1 MLIELLD
8 EIARAL
14 RPSEGARTQLG
25 HERAVALR
33 GREKGR
39 EVGELSGIRSAQT
52 DLSIQS
58 VMITVGPWCRTV
70 VCRRALGCEWG
81 GREAP
86 SSCTRFCVDLD
97 RQASSA
103 SLSSTG

>member
-39 EVGELSGIRSAQT
+39 EVGELGGIRSAQT

-70 VCRRALGCEWG
+70 VWRRALGCEWG
-81 GREAP
+81 GREG
-86 SSCTRFCVDLD
+86 SSVARAHV
-97 RQASSA
+97 SVWI
-103 SLSSTG
+103 